1 MRKKLRI
8 RKSYLSLRKR
18 RYFEIK
24 PTFFSPLFKLIS
36 KKFKKKRINVFGY
49 YPASHEVN
57 VLKILETEVS
67 KNLDLF
73 LPTIAKNNT
82 MKFYRWKKQ
91 DILKINRFGMPEPA
105 IISRRHPPDVILV
118 PLIAFDSQKNR
129 LGYGKGYY
137 DKCLASYIK
146 KNRSIITIGVAFS
159 FQKYH
164 KLPTTVNDVKL
175 NFILTEEGLK

>member
-137 DKCLASYIK
+137 DKCLASYI
-146 KNRSIITIGVAFS
+146 
-159 FQKYH
+159 
-164 KLPTTVNDVKL
+164 
-175 NFILTEEGLK
+175 

>member
-1 MRKKLRI
+1 MREKLRI
-8 RKSYLSLRKR
+8 RKRYLSLRKR

-57 VLKILETEVS
+57 VLKIFETEVS

-82 MKFYRWKKQ
+82 RNSYGGKK
-91 DILKINRFGMPEPA
+91 KIF
-105 IISRRHPPDVILV
+105 
-118 PLIAFDSQKNR
+118 
-129 LGYGKGYY
+129 
-137 DKCLASYIK
+137 
-146 KNRSIITIGVAFS
+146 
-159 FQKYH
+159 
-164 KLPTTVNDVKL
+164 
-175 NFILTEEGLK
+175 